1 MEPSTPPRVT
11 GTAYGHQDQPRGP
24 SDYAV
29 LSRQVQEAGLLRR
42 RPVRG
47 AVLLIVTAAMLGCGW
62 TAFVLVGDSWWQL
75 ATAVPL
81 AFAFTQCGF
90 RGHEAGH
97 RQTFR
102 SRRLNDAVGL
112 VFGNLFIGLGF
123 GWWTNKHN
131 RHHAH
136 PNSVGR
142 DPDIE
147 AGALVFDEADAP
159 HRRFVHAFLTR
170 HQAGLF
176 FPLLLLEGWNLH
188 VAGIR
193 SLRFRRPGAPAPVV
207 VEALLLLVHTAAYLT
222 VVLLVLSPVKALVFI
237 LLQQGLFGIYLG
249 SSFAPNHKGM
259 EMLGPDDRPG
269 FLRSQVLTSR
279 NVRGGAATTF
289 MLGGLNY
296 QIEHHLFPSMPTSAL
311 PRARQLVRVHCGKLG
326 LPYTETGLIDSYRQT
341 LRHLHAV
348 GDPLRR
354 RRTARASPGRA
365 GP

>member
-1 MEPSTPPRVT
+1 MSHGANITT
-11 GTAYGHQDQPRGP
+11 GVQRDRSRAG
-24 SDYAV
+24 SDFAV
-29 LSRQVQEAGLLRR
+29 LSRRVQEAGLLRR

-47 AVLLIVTAAMLGCGW
+47 AVLLIVTAVLLASGW
-62 TAFVLVGDSWWQL
+62 AAFLAVGDSWWQL
-75 ATAVPL
+75 LVALLL

-102 SRRLNDAVGL
+102 GKRLNNVVGL

-123 GWWTNKHN
+123 GWWMNKHS

-136 PNSVGR
+136 PNQVGR

-147 AGALVFDEADAP
+147 TGALVFDGADAP
-159 HRRFVHAFLTR
+159 DRTGAMAFLTR

-188 VAGIR
+188 VASVR
-193 SLRFRRPGAPAPVV
+193 SLRSRRTGAPAPVA
-207 VEALLLLVHTAAYLT
+207 VEALLLLVHAAAYVS
-222 VVLLVLSPVKALVFI
+222 VVAVVLSPVKAVVFVLV
-237 LLQQGLFGIYLG
+237 QQGLFGLYLG

-259 EMLGPDDRPG
+259 ETLGRDERLD

-279 NVRGGAATTF
+279 NVRGGRVTDF

-311 PRARQLVRVHCGKLG
+311 PRAQTFVRAHCSALD
-326 LPYTETGLIDSYRQT
+326 LPYAETGLIDSYRQA
-341 LRHLHAV
+341 LRHLRAV
-348 GDPLRR
+348 GSPLR
-354 RRTARASPGRA
+354 TGT
-365 GP
+365 